1 MEMKEVR
8 NNLIFGLTRID
19 EARGIAWIDGYSNAR
34 TLKQAVKQ
42 LAKAVEAVCPTEAK
56 GIEDM
61 AECGEISRFH
71 DVDCIYAFDYDE
83 VPGACNDVEYNGV
96 YGSRH
101 NGRTLKDYEV
111 FCGIEYAAARFY
123 LSTRIEVHN

>member
-1 MEMKEVR
+1 MKEAK

-34 TLKQAVKQ
+34 TLKQAVLQ
-42 LAKAVEAVCPTEAK
+42 LAKAAEAVCSTEAK
-56 GIEDM
+56 GIEGM
-61 AECGEISRFH
+61 VECGEIGRFH
-71 DVDCIYAFDYDE
+71 DEDCIYVFDYDK
-83 VPGACNDVEYNGV
+83 VPGACNDTECNGV

-111 FCGIEYAAARFY
+111 FCGMEYAAARFY
-123 LSTRIEVHN
+123 LSTRIEIHS